1 LATAAAYRIGILVPE
16 AWPLDRVLDLARRA
30 EAQGYWGVFPFEER
44 GYDVVATIAAIASVT
59 SRITVGSCIGSV
71 FTRTAP
77 IYAMA
82 ATTLSELSGGRFILG
97 LGTSPPFFV
106 KRWHDREWTKPV
118 GHLKDTIRIVRAIL
132 TSGAPVEHA
141 GTSVSCHGFQL
152 SVDPPRHR
160 VPIYMAAIGP
170 QMLAG
175 AGEVADGVMIAPLVS
190 AAYARFAVDRIRDGA
205 RAVGRDPA
213 EIDIAAP
220 VVTVVDTDR
229 ARALATAR
237 AMVTYFAVVF
247 YFTFLL
253 EMSGFGELAL
263 RIRAANK
270 REGFMAATALV
281 TDEMART
288 LTVVGTP
295 EECRARLAEL
305 AAHGIGTFILN
316 APSPRRVFNQAVRIP
331 VDPFAQGE
339 KLLQYLP

>member
-1 LATAAAYRIGILVPE
+1 LAIGAAHRIGILVPE
-16 AWPLDRVLDLARRA
+16 AWPLDRALDLARRA
-30 EAQGYWGVFPFEER
+30 EDRGYWGVFPFEER
-44 GYDVVATIAAIASVT
+44 GYDVVAAMAAIASMT
-59 SRITVGSCIGSV
+59 TRITVGSCIGSV
-71 FTRTAP
+71 FTRSAP

-106 KRWHDREWTKPV
+106 KSWHDREWSKPI

-132 TSGAPVEHA
+132 TSGAPVEYEGA
-141 GTSVSCHGFQL
+141 NVSCHGFQL
-152 SVDPPRHR
+152 SVDAPKHR

-170 QMLAG
+170 QMLAA
-175 AGEVADGVMIAPLVS
+175 AGEVADGVMISPLVS
-190 AAYARFAVDRIRDGA
+190 EEYARFAVETIRQGA
-205 RAVGRDPA
+205 RKVGRDPA
-213 EIDIAAP
+213 EVDVAAP

-229 ARALATAR
+229 AQALATAR

-263 RIRAANK
+263 RIREVNK
-270 REGFMAATALV
+270 RDGFMAATKLV
-281 TDEMART
+281 TDDMARK

-295 EECRARLAEL
+295 DECRARLAAL

-339 KLLQYLP
+339 KLLQHLP